1 MKRNAISIAK
11 YTVGST
17 VLVLSG
23 VCFLHM
29 VNRIMIKKPLRGLDE
44 EPVVVVKRDPY
55 QSVPDPTM
63 RAVAG
68 YLCGYGL
75 RELKIHQQIND

>member
-1 MKRNAISIAK
+1 MKRNAVSIAK

-17 VLVLSG
+17 VLIISG

-29 VNRIMIKKPLRGLDE
+29 VNRIMVKRPVRSLQG
-44 EPVVVVKRDPY
+44 EPIVVVKRDPY

-63 RAVAG
+63 RAVSNHWSES
-68 YLCGYGL
+68 CDTSVS
-75 RELKIHQQIND
+75 LKYNICS

>member
-1 MKRNAISIAK
+1 MKRNAVSIAK

-17 VLVLSG
+17 VLVFSG

-29 VNRIMIKKPLRGLDE
+29 INRIMMKKPVRGLEE

-55 QSVPDPTM
+55 QSQPDPTM
-63 RAVAG
+63 RAVSF
-68 YLCGYGL
+68 
-75 RELKIHQQIND
+75 Q